1 MAISNGYATL
11 AEVKASLRIPSSD
24 TIDDTLLETAI
35 ESASRMI
42 DGYTARTFSNA
53 GTAVRNFAA
62 TDDLNLIID
71 DAISISEVA
80 STDEIGDTYTVWK
93 VTDYQLEPLNSR
105 SDGLYMPYTGIR
117 AVNDYAWPVV
127 DQQALV
133 RITGV
138 WGWPAIPIA
147 IKQATIIQSSRLFK
161 RLDSPLG
168 VAGFGDM
175 GAIRVGRYLDPDVE
189 QLAMPFRIMRNFG

>member
-1 MAISNGYATL
+1 MAITQGYATL
-11 AEVKASLRIPSSD
+11 LDVKNALRITDSL
-24 TIDDTLLETAI
+24 DDGLLETAI

-42 DGYTARTFSNA
+42 DGFTARNFTNA

-62 TDDLNLIID
+62 TDAINLIID
-71 DAISISEVA
+71 DAITVTEVA
-80 STDEIGDTYTVWK
+80 STDEIGDTYTIWNL
-93 VTDYQLEPLNSR
+93 TDYQLEPVNGR
-105 SDGLYMPYTGIR
+105 ADGLYSPFTGIR
-117 AVNDYAWPVV
+117 AINDYSWPVV

-133 RITGV
+133 RITGT
-138 WGWPAIPIA
+138 WGWPQIPTA
-147 IKQATIIQSSRLFK
+147 VKQATIIQASRLFK

-189 QLAMPFRIMRNFG
+189 QLLMPYRIMRNFG

>member
-1 MAISNGYATL
+1 VAITQGYATL
-11 AEVKASLRIPSSD
+11 TDVKNALRITD
-24 TIDDTLLETAI
+24 ALDDSLLETAI

-42 DGYTARTFSNA
+42 DGYTARTFYNG

-62 TDDLNLIID
+62 TDALNLIID
-71 DAISISEVA
+71 DAISVTTVQ
-80 STDEIGDTYTVWK
+80 STDEVGDTYTTW
-93 VTDYQLEPLNSR
+93 TANDFQLEPLNSR

-117 AVNDYAWPVV
+117 AVGDYTWPVV
-127 DQQALV
+127 DQQALCK
-133 RITGV
+133 ITAV
-138 WGWPAIPIA
+138 WGWAQVPTA
-147 IKQATIIQSSRLFK
+147 IKQATIIQASRLFK

>member
-11 AEVKASLRIPSSD
+11 SDVKASLRLTD
-24 TIDDTLLETAI
+24 NIDDALLETAI

-42 DGYTARTFSNA
+42 DGFTARTFSNA

-62 TDDLNLIID
+62 TDEINLIID
-71 DAISISEVA
+71 DAITVLEVA
-80 STDEIGDTYTVWK
+80 STDEIGDVYTVWK
-93 VTDYQLEPLNSR
+93 PTDFQLEPLNSR
-105 SDGLYMPYTGIR
+105 SDGLYMPFTSIR
-117 AVNDYAWPVV
+117 AVNDYLWPVV

-133 RITGV
+133 RITAT
-138 WGWPAIPIA
+138 WGFPAVPIA
-147 IKQATIIQSSRLFK
+147 VKQATIIQSSRLYK

-175 GAIRVGRYLDPDVE
+175 GAIRISRFLDADVE
-189 QLAMPFRIMRNFG
+189 QLLMPFKIMRNFS

>member
-1 MAISNGYATL
+1 MAITNGYATL
-11 AEVKASLRIPSSD
+11 AEVKSSLRITD
-24 TIDDTLLETAI
+24 NLDDTLLETAI

-53 GTAVRNFAA
+53 GTAIRNYAA
-62 TDDLNLIID
+62 TDAINLIID

-80 STDEIGDTYTVWK
+80 STDEVGDSYTIWTS
-93 VTDYQLEPLNSR
+93 TDYQLEPLNSR

-117 AVNDYAWPVV
+117 AVNTYTWPVV
-127 DQQALV
+127 DQQALC

-138 WGWPAIPIA
+138 WGWASVPIA

>member
-1 MAISNGYATL
+1 MAITNGYATL
-11 AEVKASLRIPSSD
+11 SDVKAALRITD
-24 TIDDTLLETAI
+24 AIDDTLLETAI

-53 GTAVRNFAA
+53 GTATRNFAA

-80 STDEIGDTYTVWK
+80 STDEIGDSYTVWK

-127 DQQALV
+127 DQQALC

-138 WGWPAIPIA
+138 WGWPSIPTA
-147 IKQATIIQSSRLFK
+147 IKQATIIQASRLYK

>member
-1 MAISNGYATL
+1 MAITNGYATL
-11 AEVKASLRIPSSD
+11 TDVKNALRITD
-24 TIDDTLLETAI
+24 ALDDSLLETAI

-42 DGYTARTFSNA
+42 DGYTARTFYNA

-62 TDDLNLIID
+62 TDDLTCIID
-71 DAISISEVA
+71 DAISVTTVQ
-80 STDEIGDTYTVWK
+80 STDEIGDSYTTWK
-93 VTDYQLEPLNSR
+93 ATDYQLEPLNSR

-117 AVNDYAWPVV
+117 AVNDYAFPVV

-133 RITGV
+133 RVTAV
-138 WGWPAIPIA
+138 WGWASVPTA
-147 IKQATIIQSSRLFK
+147 IKQATIIQASRLFK

>member
-1 MAISNGYATL
+1 MAITNGYATL
-11 AEVKASLRIPSSD
+11 AEVKSSLRITD
-24 TIDDTLLETAI
+24 NLDDTLLETAI

-53 GTAVRNFAA
+53 GTATRNFAA
-62 TDDLNLIID
+62 TDALNLIID
-71 DAISISEVA
+71 DAISVSEVS
-80 STDEIGDTYTVWK
+80 STDEVGDTYVVW
-93 VTDYQLEPLNSR
+93 DANDFQLEPLNSR

-117 AVNDYAWPVV
+117 AVGDYTWPVV
-127 DQQALV
+127 DQQALC

-138 WGWPAIPIA
+138 WGWASVPIA
-147 IKQATIIQSSRLFK
+147 IKQATVIQSSRLFK

-168 VAGFGDM
+168 IAGFGDM
-175 GAIRVGRYLDPDVE
+175 GAIRVNRYLDSDVE

>member
-1 MAISNGYATL
+1 VAITQGYATL
-11 AEVKASLRIPSSD
+11 TDVKNALRITD
-24 TIDDTLLETAI
+24 NLDDTLLETAI

-42 DGYTARTFSNA
+42 DSYTARTFSNA

-62 TDDLNLIID
+62 TDALNLIID
-71 DAISISEVA
+71 DAISVTTVQ
-80 STDEIGDTYTVWK
+80 STDEVGDTYTTW
-93 VTDYQLEPLNSR
+93 TANDYQLEPLNSR

-117 AVNDYAWPVV
+117 AVNNYTWPVV
-127 DQQALV
+127 DQQALC
-133 RITGV
+133 RITAV
-138 WGWPAIPIA
+138 WGWAAVPTA

-168 VAGFGDM
+168 VLGMGDL
-175 GAIRVGRYLDPDVE
+175 GQIRVSRYLDPDVE

>member
-1 MAISNGYATL
+1 MAITQGYATL
-11 AEVKASLRIPSSD
+11 TDVKNALRITD
-24 TIDDTLLETAI
+24 ALDDSLLETAI

-42 DGYTARTFSNA
+42 DGYTARTFYNG

-62 TDDLNLIID
+62 TDALNLIID
-71 DAISISEVA
+71 DAISVTTVQ
-80 STDEIGDTYTVWK
+80 STDEVGDTYTTW
-93 VTDYQLEPLNSR
+93 TANDFQLEPLNSR

-117 AVNDYAWPVV
+117 AVGDYTWPVV
-127 DQQALV
+127 DQQALC
-133 RITGV
+133 RITAV
-138 WGWPAIPIA
+138 WGWAQVPTA
-147 IKQATIIQSSRLFK
+147 IKQATIIQASRLFK

>member
-1 MAISNGYATL
+1 MAITNGYATL
-11 AEVKASLRIPSSD
+11 EDVKAALRITDS
-24 TIDDTLLETAI
+24 IDDSLLETSI

-62 TDDLNLIID
+62 TDGINLIID
-71 DAISISEVA
+71 DAITITQVA
-80 STDEIGDTYTVWK
+80 STDEVGDSYTIWD
-93 VTDYQLEPLNSR
+93 TNDYQLEPLNSR
-105 SDGLYMPYTGIR
+105 SDGLFMSFTHIR
-117 AVNDYAWPVV
+117 AVGTYAWPYL

-133 RITGV
+133 RITGT
-138 WGWPAIPIA
+138 WGFASIPTA

-168 VAGFGDM
+168 VIGMGDL
-175 GAIRVGRYLDPDVE
+175 GQIRVSRYLDADVE
-189 QLAMPFRIMRNFG
+189 QLAMPFRIMRHFG

>member
-1 MAISNGYATL
+1 MAITNGYATL
-11 AEVKASLRIPSSD
+11 SDVKAALRITD
-24 TIDDTLLETAI
+24 NIDDTLLETAI

-42 DGYTARTFSNA
+42 DGYTARTFYNG
-53 GTAVRNFAA
+53 GTAVRNYAA
-62 TDDLNLIID
+62 TDAINLIID
-71 DAISISEVA
+71 DAISVSEVA
-80 STDEIGDTYTVWK
+80 STDEIGDTYTIWEPN
-93 VTDYQLEPLNSR
+93 DYQLEPLNSR

-117 AVNDYAWPVV
+117 AVNTYTWPYV
-127 DQQALV
+127 DQQALC

-138 WGWPAIPIA
+138 WGWASVPVA

-168 VAGFGDM
+168 IAGFGDM
-175 GAIRVGRYLDPDVE
+175 GAIRVNRYLDSDVE

>member
-1 MAISNGYATL
+1 MAILNGYATL
-11 AEVKASLRIPSSD
+11 QEVKNSLRITD
-24 TIDDTLLETAI
+24 NIDDSLLETAI

-42 DGYTARTFSNA
+42 DGFTARTFSNA

-62 TDDLNLIID
+62 TDEINLIID
-71 DAISISEVA
+71 DAITVTQVA
-80 STDEIGDTYTVWK
+80 STDEVGGTYTIWD
-93 VTDYQLEPLNSR
+93 VTDYQLEPINSR
-105 SDGLYMPYTGIR
+105 SDGLYMPFTGIR
-117 AVNDYAWPVV
+117 AVNDYLWPVV

-138 WGWPAIPIA
+138 WGFPSVPVA
-147 IKQATIIQSSRLFK
+147 IKQATVIQSSRLFK

-168 VAGFGDM
+168 IAGFGDM
-175 GAIRVGRYLDPDVE
+175 GAIRVNRYLDSDVE

>member
-1 MAISNGYATL
+1 MAITNGYATL
-11 AEVKASLRIPSSD
+11 TEVKNSLRITDS
-24 TIDDTLLETAI
+24 IDDTMLEVAI

-42 DGYTARTFSNA
+42 DGYTARTFYNG
-53 GTAVRNFAA
+53 GTATRNYAA
-62 TDDLNLIID
+62 TDALNLIID
-71 DAISISEVA
+71 DAISVSQVS
-80 STDEIGDTYTVWK
+80 STDEVGDTYVVWGAN
-93 VTDYQLEPLNSR
+93 DFQLEPLNSR

-117 AVNDYAWPVV
+117 AVGDYTWPVV
-127 DQQALV
+127 DQQALC
-133 RITGV
+133 RITAV
-138 WGWPAIPIA
+138 WGWASVPVA

-168 VAGFGDM
+168 IAGFGDL

>member
-1 MAISNGYATL
+1 MAITNGYATL
-11 AEVKASLRIPSSD
+11 TDVKNALRITD
-24 TIDDTLLETAI
+24 ALDDSLLETAI

-42 DGYTARTFSNA
+42 DGYTARTFYNG

-62 TDDLNLIID
+62 TDALNLIIE
-71 DAISISEVA
+71 DAISVTTVQ
-80 STDEIGDTYTVWK
+80 STDEVGDTYTTW
-93 VTDYQLEPLNSR
+93 TANDFQLEPLNSR

-117 AVNDYAWPVV
+117 AVGDYTWPVV
-127 DQQALV
+127 DQQALC
-133 RITGV
+133 RITAV
-138 WGWPAIPIA
+138 WGWAQVPTA
-147 IKQATIIQSSRLFK
+147 IKQATIIQASRLFK

>member
-1 MAISNGYATL
+1 MAITNGYATL
-11 AEVKASLRIPSSD
+11 SDVKAALRITD
-24 TIDDTLLETAI
+24 AIDDTLLETAI

-42 DGYTARTFSNA
+42 DGYTARTFWNA

-62 TDDLNLIID
+62 TDALNLIID
-71 DAISISEVA
+71 DAISVSEVA
-80 STDEIGDTYTVWK
+80 STDEIGDGYTVW
-93 VTDYQLEPLNSR
+93 TANDFQLEPLNSR

-117 AVNDYAWPVV
+117 AINTYTWPVV
-127 DQQALV
+127 DQQALC

-138 WGWPAIPIA
+138 WGWPSVPIA
-147 IKQATIIQSSRLFK
+147 IKQATIIQASRLYK

>member
-1 MAISNGYATL
+1 MAITNGYATL
-11 AEVKASLRIPSSD
+11 QEVKNSLRITD
-24 TIDDTLLETAI
+24 NIDDSLLETAI

-42 DGYTARTFSNA
+42 DGFTARTFSNA
-53 GTAVRNFAA
+53 GTAIRNFAA

-71 DAISISEVA
+71 DAISVIEVA

-93 VTDYQLEPLNSR
+93 ATDFQLEPLNSR

-127 DQQALV
+127 DQQALC

-138 WGWPAIPIA
+138 WGWPAVPMA
-147 IKQATIIQSSRLFK
+147 IRQATVIQSSRLFK

-168 VAGFGDM
+168 VAGFGDL

>member
-1 MAISNGYATL
+1 MSISNGYATL
-11 AEVKASLRIPSSD
+11 SEVKASLRLTD
-24 TIDDTLLETAI
+24 TIDDALLETAI

-42 DGYTARTFSNA
+42 DGFTARTFSNA

-62 TDDLNLIID
+62 TDEINLIID
-71 DAISISEVA
+71 DAITVLEVA
-80 STDEIGDTYTVWK
+80 STDEIGGNYTVWK
-93 VTDYQLEPLNSR
+93 STDFQLEPINSR
-105 SDGLYMPYTGIR
+105 SDGLYMPFTSIR
-117 AVNDYAWPVV
+117 AVNDYLWPVV

-133 RITGV
+133 RITAVYGF
-138 WGWPAIPIA
+138 PAVPIA
-147 IKQATIIQSSRLFK
+147 IKQATVIQSSRLYK

-189 QLAMPFRIMRNFG
+189 QLVMPFKIMRNFS

>member
-1 MAISNGYATL
+1 MAITNGYATL
-11 AEVKASLRIPSSD
+11 TEVKNSLRITD
-24 TIDDTLLETAI
+24 NIDDTMLEVAI

-42 DGYTARTFSNA
+42 DGYTARTFYNA
-53 GTAVRNFAA
+53 GTATRNYAA
-62 TDDLNLIID
+62 TDALNLIID
-71 DAISISEVA
+71 DAISVSQVS
-80 STDEIGDTYTVWK
+80 STDEIGDTYTVWGAN
-93 VTDYQLEPLNSR
+93 DFQLEPLNSR

-117 AVNDYAWPVV
+117 AVGDYTWPVV
-127 DQQALV
+127 DQQALC

-138 WGWPAIPIA
+138 WGWASVPVA

-168 VAGFGDM
+168 IAGFGDL

>member
-1 MAISNGYATL
+1 MSITNGYATL
-11 AEVKASLRIPSSD
+11 IEVKNSLRITD
-24 TIDDTLLETAI
+24 GIDDSMLELAI

-53 GTAVRNFAA
+53 GSAVRNFAA

-93 VTDYQLEPLNSR
+93 STDFQLEPLNSR

-117 AVNDYAWPVV
+117 AINDYAWPVV
-127 DQQALV
+127 DQQALC

-138 WGWPAIPIA
+138 WGWPSVPTAIR
-147 IKQATIIQSSRLFK
+147 QATIIQSSRLFK

>member
-1 MAISNGYATL
+1 MAITNGYATL
-11 AEVKASLRIPSSD
+11 SEVKASLRLTD
-24 TIDDTLLETAI
+24 TIDDALLETAI

-42 DGYTARTFSNA
+42 DGFTARTFSNA

-62 TDDLNLIID
+62 TDEINLIID
-71 DAISISEVA
+71 DAITVLEVA
-80 STDEIGDTYTVWK
+80 STDEVGGTYTIWK
-93 VTDYQLEPLNSR
+93 PTDFQLEPINSR
-105 SDGLYMPYTGIR
+105 SDGLYMPFTSIR
-117 AVNDYAWPVV
+117 AVNDYLWPVV

-133 RITGV
+133 RITAT
-138 WGWPAIPIA
+138 WGFPAVPIA
-147 IKQATIIQSSRLFK
+147 IKQATVIQSSRLYK

-189 QLAMPFRIMRNFG
+189 QLVMPFKIMRNFS

>member
-1 MAISNGYATL
+1 MAITNGYATL
-11 AEVKASLRIPSSD
+11 QEVKNSLRITD
-24 TIDDTLLETAI
+24 TIDDSLLETAI

-42 DGYTARTFSNA
+42 DGFTARTFSNA
-53 GTAVRNFAA
+53 GTAIRNFAA

-71 DAISISEVA
+71 DAISVIEVA
-80 STDEIGDTYTVWK
+80 STDEIGDTYTIWK
-93 VTDYQLEPLNSR
+93 TTDFQLEPLNSR

-127 DQQALV
+127 DQQALC
-133 RITGV
+133 RITAV
-138 WGWPAIPIA
+138 WGWPAVPTA
-147 IKQATIIQSSRLFK
+147 IKQATVIQSSRLYK

-189 QLAMPFRIMRNFG
+189 QLAMPFRIMRTFG

>member
-11 AEVKASLRIPSSD
+11 SEVKASLRLTD
-24 TIDDTLLETAI
+24 TIDDALLETAI

-42 DGYTARTFSNA
+42 DGFTARTFSNA

-62 TDDLNLIID
+62 TDEINLIID
-71 DAISISEVA
+71 DAITVTQVA
-80 STDEIGDTYTVWK
+80 STDEVGGTYTIWK
-93 VTDYQLEPLNSR
+93 PTDFQLEPINSR
-105 SDGLYMPYTGIR
+105 SDGLYMPFTSIR
-117 AVNDYAWPVV
+117 AVNDYLWPVV

-133 RITGV
+133 RITAT
-138 WGWPAIPIA
+138 WGFPAVPIA
-147 IKQATIIQSSRLFK
+147 VKQATIIQSSRLYK

-175 GAIRVGRYLDPDVE
+175 GAIRISRFLDADVE
-189 QLAMPFRIMRNFG
+189 QLLMPFKIMRNFS

>member
-1 MAISNGYATL
+1 MAITNGYATL
-11 AEVKASLRIPSSD
+11 SEVKNSLRITDS
-24 TIDDTLLETAI
+24 IDDTMLEVAI

-42 DGYTARTFSNA
+42 DGYTARTFYNA

-62 TDDLNLIID
+62 TDAINLIID
-71 DAISISEVA
+71 DAISVSEVA
-80 STDEIGDTYTVWK
+80 STDEIGDTYTVWNAN
-93 VTDYQLEPLNSR
+93 DFQLEPLNSR
-105 SDGLYMPYTGIR
+105 SDGLYMPYSGIR
-117 AVNDYAWPVV
+117 AVNTYTWPVV
-127 DQQALV
+127 DQQALC

-138 WGWPAIPIA
+138 WGWPSVPIA
-147 IKQATIIQSSRLFK
+147 IKQATIIQSSRLYK

>member
-1 MAISNGYATL
+1 MAITNGYATL
-11 AEVKASLRIPSSD
+11 SEVKASLRITD
-24 TIDDTLLETAI
+24 NLDDALLETAI

-42 DGYTARTFSNA
+42 DGFTARTFFNA

-62 TDDLNLIID
+62 TDEINLIID
-71 DAISISEVA
+71 DAISVTQVT
-80 STDEIGDTYTVWK
+80 STDEVGGTYTTWK
-93 VTDYQLEPLNSR
+93 STDYQLEPINSR
-105 SDGLYMPYTGIR
+105 SDGLYMPFTGIR
-117 AVNDYAWPVV
+117 AVNDYLWPVV

-138 WGWPAIPIA
+138 WGFPSVPVA
-147 IKQATIIQSSRLFK
+147 IKQATVIQSSRLFK

-168 VAGFGDM
+168 IAGFGDM
-175 GAIRVGRYLDPDVE
+175 GAIRVNRYLDSDVE